1 MLRSGIVLFA
11 LTGCGL
17 LAGAGKLAYIQYTE
31 GPKLRLAADQQHT
44 ATLSIPAQ
52 RGDILDARGRVL
64 AGTVRKPSIYVDPSQ
79 VDDPRYMAHS
89 VAAILGLNADQV
101 ERDIR
106 ERPDR
111 GFLWLK
117 RDVSQEEVDQIQEI
131 RSKRQ
136 LHALVVQREPH
147 RVYPFGRLA
156 SHVVGFVD
164 AEHKGQGGIEQR
176 FEQELQGVAGQRTS
190 TVDVLRRRLKSRA
203 EDYLQPRDGWNVVL
217 TIDVHIQQKVEEF
230 LARAVDKHRADWGTA
245 VVMDCRSGEVLAMAT
260 VPDFDPTE
268 PIPDG
273 TGGAGLEAAKERL
286 RNRAIQDSF
295 EPGSIFKPFIMGL
308 ALDERTTRL
317 GEIFAINGPTR
328 MFGSRTIRDTHH
340 YDSLA
345 AEEIISKSSNIGMGL
360 IGARAGNDRLHRWVR
375 LYGFGDL
382 TGIQLPGEHTGLV
395 QDYSRWGPFS
405 TQSIPIGQEI
415 AITPIQI
422 ATAFC
427 VFANDGVLYRPRIVR
442 GVVSPSGE
450 TIADWSEPVAIRRV
464 ISEETCRVFRLQAL
478 AETVR
483 TGTGKE
489 AALRD
494 YQVFGKTGTA
504 QIAAPGGRGYLPGK
518 YTGSFVGGAPCE
530 SPRVVC
536 VVNIYKPSANGYYGG
551 TVAAPVV
558 GQVLGAVLEY
568 LQVPPE
574 KMPEPERPKRAAAV
588 GGDD

>member
-1 MLRSGIVLFA
+1 MLRSGIVLFG

-31 GPKLRLAADQQHT
+31 GPRLRSTADQQHT
-44 ATLSIPAQ
+44 ATLTIPAQ

-64 AGTVRKPSIYVDPSQ
+64 AGSVRKPSIYVDPSQ

-89 VAAILGLNADQV
+89 VAPILGLNADQV
-101 ERDIR
+101 EQDIR
-106 ERPDR
+106 DRQER

-131 RSKRQ
+131 RTKRQ

-156 SHVVGFVD
+156 SQVIGFVD
-164 AEHKGQGGIEQR
+164 AEHKGQGGIEQS
-176 FEQELQGVAGQRTS
+176 FDDQLQGEDGRRTS
-190 TVDVLRRRLKSRA
+190 TVDVLRRRLKSRN
-203 EDYLQPRDGWNVVL
+203 EDYVAPRDGSNIVL

-230 LARAVDKHRADWGTA
+230 LARAVDKHKAEWGTA
-245 VVMDCRSGEVLAMAT
+245 LVLDCDSGEVLAMAT
-260 VPDFDPTE
+260 VPDFDPAQ
-268 PIPDG
+268 PIPA
-273 TGGAGLEAAKERL
+273 GASGASLEVAKEHL

-295 EPGSIFKPFIMGL
+295 EPGSIFKPFIAGL
-308 ALDERTTRL
+308 AIDERIARL
-317 GEIFAINGPTR
+317 GEIFSINGPTR
-328 MFGSRTIRDTHH
+328 MFGSRMIRDTHH

-345 AEEIISKSSNIGMGL
+345 TEEIISKSSNIGMGL

-382 TGIQLPGEHTGLV
+382 TGIQLPGEHSGLV

-415 AITPIQI
+415 AVTPIQI

-427 VFANDGVLYRPRIVR
+427 VFANGGVLYRPRIVR
-442 GVVSPSGE
+442 GMVSPSGE
-450 TIADWSEPVAIRRV
+450 TLADWSEPVAIRRV
-464 ISEETCRVFRLQAL
+464 LSEETCRAFRMQAL

-504 QIAAPGGRGYLPGK
+504 QIASPGGRGYLPGK

-530 SPRVVC
+530 TPRVVC

-558 GQVLGAVLEY
+558 GQILGAVLEY
-568 LQVPPE
+568 LQIPTE
-574 KMPEPERPKRAAAV
+574 KMPEPDRPKRVPAA
-588 GGDD
+588 GGND